1 MKQPSVI
8 QGRPQALHETPL
20 GIKKSIDSF
29 LTRFTLMQKEL
40 CEDAPVH
47 IAVHL
52 IKDLDDEPEPY
63 VDPHSHPTCDEI
75 GMVIG
80 QPGALEYEL
89 ILDGQTHRILSPAS
103 IFIPAG
109 TVHRARAL
117 RGNGA
122 YACMLMDPNGPRPAN
137 ITKGDS

>member
-8 QGRPQALHETPL
+8 QGTPQALHETPL
-20 GIKKSIDSF
+20 GTRKSIDSF
-29 LTRFTLMQKEL
+29 LSRFTIMQKEL

-52 IKDLDDEPEPY
+52 IKDLTEEPEPY
-63 VDPHSHPTCDEI
+63 VDPHCHPTCDEI

-80 QPGALEYEL
+80 QPGALEYEI
-89 ILDGQTHRILSPAS
+89 ILDGKTHRILSPAS

-122 YACMLMDPNGPRPAN
+122 YACMLMDPNGPSPAN
-137 ITKGDS
+137 IAKGD